1 MTNIGTF
8 VFPAP
13 RKIPARQCDSAS
25 RKKNSPSVLAC
36 STPKAITSGSL
47 LKNPTRTGA
56 NRTSITPVSSASEMP
71 AMTPNLAP
79 YFTLSYFSAPRFC
92 PMKVV
97 SAMLK
102 LVIGRK
108 AKPSSFE

>member
-1 MTNIGTF
+1 MAADLQT
-8 VFPAP
+8 V
-13 RKIPARQCDSAS
+13 SAHTLLA
-25 RKKNSPSVLAC
+25 VLVLS
-36 STPKAITSGSL
+36 ST
-47 LKNPTRTGA
+47 
-56 NRTSITPVSSASEMP
+56 
-71 AMTPNLAP
+71 TPNRAP
-79 YFTLSYFSAPRFC
+79 FFTLSYFSAPRFC